1 MVAAKG
7 GAQHAVRSFYFGRDK
22 YCSHG
27 EPIANAF
34 GTSNDVGANVEML
47 VSKELTR
54 TAIAALYL
62 VADKQCAVCVTSF
75 AQALHKFFG
84 SHANTAYTL
93 NALDDDDCYIAL
105 AEFGLKGRE
114 VVERQE
120 GDVAIRVDGG
130 NDTRIVR
137 CFNC

>member
-7 GAQHAVRSFYFGRDK
+7 GAQHAVRSFNFGRDK
-22 YCSHG
+22 YSSHG

-62 VADKQCAVCVTSF
+62 VADKQC
-75 AQALHKFFG
+75 LRHKLCAG
-84 SHANTAYTL
+84 
-93 NALDDDDCYIAL
+93 L
-105 AEFGLKGRE
+105 A
-114 VVERQE
+114 
-120 GDVAIRVDGG
+120 
-130 NDTRIVR
+130 
-137 CFNC
+137 